1 MFGLTPG
8 ALLEAKSLGSKLVR
22 SLEKP
27 LTGLF
32 LTAGLVVTAHPQVL
46 ANRETASVNPN
57 VQMNGQTVGFST
69 TETPDSQSL
78 ADGVYLYGQSP
89 DRDQIGA
96 AYMVFQVEQGQVE
109 GAFYMPRSSFDC
121 FYGSFQ
127 GDRLALTVIN
137 SYEQAQYPYAIALE
151 PQDSIAAIGN
161 ETATPIGLQG
171 YHQLESPTEN
181 DLRILSTCQTNS

>member
-1 MFGLTPG
+1 MFGLIPG
-8 ALLEAKSLGSKLVR
+8 ALLKHTLVR
-22 SLEKP
+22 HLEKP
-27 LTGLF
+27 VTGLF
-32 LTAGLVVTAHPQVL
+32 LTAGLVLTAHPQVPIEHSAAS
-46 ANRETASVNPN
+46 ANSNL
-57 VQMNGQTVGFST
+57 QTTSFLS
-69 TETPDSQSL
+69 TETSDPQAL
-78 ADGVYLYGQSP
+78 ADGIYLYGQSP

-137 SYEQAQYPYAIALE
+137 SYEQTRYPYAIALE
-151 PQDSIAAIGN
+151 PQDSVATIDN
-161 ETATPIGLQG
+161 DVATPISLQG

-181 DLRILSTCQTNS
+181 DLRLLSTCQTNELSN

>member
-8 ALLEAKSLGSKLVR
+8 ALLERTLVR
-22 SLEKP
+22 PLEKP
-27 LTGLF
+27 VTGLF
-32 LTAGLVVTAHPQVL
+32 LTAGLVLTAHPQL
-46 ANRETASVNPN
+46 LIDQSAASANSNP
-57 VQMNGQTVGFST
+57 QTISFLS
-69 TETPDSQSL
+69 TETSDPQAM

-121 FYGSFQ
+121 FYGSFE

-137 SYEQAQYPYAIALE
+137 SYEQTHYPYSIALE
-151 PQDSIAAIGN
+151 PQDSVATIGN
-161 ETATPIGLQG
+161 DAIAPIGLQG

-181 DLRILSTCQTNS
+181 DLRLLSTCQANN